1 MHRIKHEDLLTWNI
15 QFSSYKPLMPPY
27 LHFNIHHFI
36 KRLDPVQSR
45 CSKLSPESR
54 RISDALLVKFIPV
67 CSNMVELW
75 WSVFFREERR
85 RFSAK
90 NGRNPCRDQPSRNEQ
105 TRHDFVCSRGYW
117 NSPSCL
123 PTRNTYRE
131 LARPIRSFLSQPIRH
146 VFSFF

>member
-1 MHRIKHEDLLTWNI
+1 
-15 QFSSYKPLMPPY
+15 MPPY
-27 LHFNIHHFI
+27 PHFNIHHFI

-131 LARPIRSFLSQPIRH
+131 LARPHQVISISTNQACFFL
-146 VFSFF
+146 FLKT

>member
-1 MHRIKHEDLLTWNI
+1 
-15 QFSSYKPLMPPY
+15 MPPY

-105 TRHDFVCSRGYW
+105 TRHDFVCSRGYCD
-117 NSPSCL
+117 SPSCL
-123 PTRNTYRE
+123 ATRNTLPGACSSPSGHFY
-131 LARPIRSFLSQPIRH
+131 LNQSGM
-146 VFSFF
+146 FFPFFKDIIEM

>member
-1 MHRIKHEDLLTWNI
+1 
-15 QFSSYKPLMPPY
+15 MPPY

-90 NGRNPCRDQPSRNEQ
+90 NGRNPCRDQPSRNER
-105 TRHDFVCSRGYW
+105 TRHDFVCSRAVTGILLYV
-117 NSPSCL
+117 SQHEI
-123 PTRNTYRE
+123 PTVS
-131 LARPIRSFLSQPIRH
+131 LLVPIRSFLSQPIRH

>member
-1 MHRIKHEDLLTWNI
+1 
-15 QFSSYKPLMPPY
+15 MPPY

-45 CSKLSPESR
+45 CSKLSPESH

-85 RFSAK
+85 RLAAK

-105 TRHDFVCSRGYW
+105 TRHDLFAPEATGILLHVCQHEI
-117 NSPSCL
+117 
-123 PTRNTYRE
+123 PTRSLLFPTVRSLHLRAHSVYRISISTNQ
-131 LARPIRSFLSQPIRH
+131 AC
-146 VFSFF
+146 FFPFFKDIIEM